1 MDRRCGRCARRQQPE
16 AAHLLLGSDHRTF
29 LLNCMLG
36 GATYL
41 IAVDTLAR
49 STSALEIPLGVLT
62 ALLGAPLFAVLVHR
76 LGRSLND

>member
-1 MDRRCGRCARRQQPE
+1 
-16 AAHLLLGSDHRTF
+16 
-29 LLNCMLG
+29 MLG